1 MTRFG
6 CEALML
12 LMVCA
17 GICWC
22 TEARAQGMVEVSGVV
37 LSSEDGLP
45 VIGVAVIADPT
56 NATTTSIR

>member
-1 MTRFG
+1 
-6 CEALML
+6 ML